1 MWIILPKPGSTTKP
15 SFSRAG
21 IVIPAGHD
29 GGVTSSAGELLAAV
43 VARAV
48 ADFAGR
54 NAYVRG
60 GSAVHAVATV
70 RWIGE
75 LEVPA
80 PLCHVGVSGGEL
92 AALRPTSLPVT
103 CRRCLRRQGADEL
116 AAFPLTEQ
124 LTLFPRR

>member
-1 MWIILPKPGSTTKP
+1 MTT
-15 SFSRAG
+15 
-21 IVIPAGHD
+21 
-29 GGVTSSAGELLAAV
+29 SAGELLATV

-48 ADFAGR
+48 ADFAGH

-70 RWIGE
+70 RWLGE

-92 AALRPTSLPVT
+92 AALRPTTASVT
-103 CRRCLRRQGADEL
+103 CRRCLRRRGADETTGL
-116 AAFPLTEQ
+116 APTEQ
-124 LTLFPRR
+124 LTLFPAARAPSAAS

>member
-1 MWIILPKPGSTTKP
+1 MTP
-15 SFSRAG
+15 
-21 IVIPAGHD
+21 
-29 GGVTSSAGELLAAV
+29 SAGDLLAAV

-54 NAYVRG
+54 NAFVRG

-70 RWIGE
+70 RWLGE

-92 AALRPTSLPVT
+92 AALRPTTAAVT
-103 CRRCLRRQGADEL
+103 CRRCLRKQGADEL
-116 AAFPLTEQ
+116 AAFPQTEQ
-124 LTLFPRR
+124 LTLFPSRPEIRGARPA

>member
-1 MWIILPKPGSTTKP
+1 MP
-15 SFSRAG
+15 S
-21 IVIPAGHD
+21 
-29 GGVTSSAGELLAAV
+29 SSLGELLAAV

-48 ADFAGR
+48 VDFEDR

-70 RWIGE
+70 RWLGD

-92 AALRPTSLPVT
+92 AALRPTTAPVT
-103 CRRCLRRQGADEL
+103 CRRCLRKQGADEL
-116 AAFPLTEQ
+116 AALPSTEQ
-124 LTLFPRR
+124 LPLFPFRR

>member
-1 MWIILPKPGSTTKP
+1 MTT
-15 SFSRAG
+15 
-21 IVIPAGHD
+21 PA
-29 GGVTSSAGELLAAV
+29 AELLATI

-48 ADFAGR
+48 ADFAGH

-70 RWIGE
+70 RWLGE

-92 AALRPTSLPVT
+92 AALRPTTAPVT
-103 CRRCLRRQGADEL
+103 CRRCLRRRGAGGSSD
-116 AAFPLTEQ
+116 Q
-124 LTLFPRR
+124 LSLFPAEVE

>member
-1 MWIILPKPGSTTKP
+1 MIPLTIAVRVLPG
-15 SFSRAG
+15 G
-21 IVIPAGHD
+21 GDVVPAEHD
-29 GGVTSSAGELLAAV
+29 GPVTSSAGELLATV

-70 RWIGE
+70 RWLGE

-92 AALRPTSLPVT
+92 AALRPATALVT
-103 CRRCLRRQGADEL
+103 CRRCLRRQGAAPSAPGQL
-116 AAFPLTEQ
+116 PL
-124 LTLFPRR
+124 FGP